1 MNLAAGMPAWVLR
14 AVVLLAVALIVI
26 LLAAQ
31 GVASLPLGIVAV
43 IGVLSALT
51 PASPAP
57 AMMIITTAVSVAVAA
72 GDPLD
77 IAVLALLPLVHVV
90 HIGCALAAVIP
101 GTARIHLN
109 ALRPAAVRFVVVQA
123 TVLGLAAVASIVP
136 RSVTPTVLEIAALLG
151 AAVLAGIAAR
161 LILKRPQ

>member
-1 MNLAAGMPAWVLR
+1 VLR
-14 AVVLLAVALIVI
+14 AVVLFAVVLIVI

-57 AMMIITTAVSVAVAA
+57 AMLIIATAVSVAVAA